1 VEKIISKVF
10 LKFLSLFEGACK
22 NFNIETK
29 FAVYLKQPGIT
40 GYKSSF
46 VLKGACLFPSTL
58 GSTYSNWKLLKET
71 ISISSLNSLKKS
83 EVGRLRNREI
93 KEDDALKLKQGEL
106 IRGSLPLFN
115 EKLFPNVENYFSLH
129 VRKN

>member
-1 VEKIISKVF
+1 
-10 LKFLSLFEGACK
+10 
-22 NFNIETK
+22 
-29 FAVYLKQPGIT
+29 
-40 GYKSSF
+40 
-46 VLKGACLFPSTL
+46 LKGACLFPSTL

-106 IRGSLPLFN
+106 IRSSLPLFN